1 MWYIAKCIMSSCL
14 SFSVMHQ
21 RSFKLCL
28 ARKHWRVHSFDG

>member
-1 MWYIAKCIMSSCL
+1 
-14 SFSVMHQ
+14 MHQ